1 MIPRSELK
9 AIAIAQ
15 RETLLASPKGV
26 PRSDLAGFKLELPF
40 AAIISGIRRC
50 GKSTFLRQLVDRV
63 ERFHYFNFE
72 DTRLLDFDATD
83 FTRLDDVLQELQQGC
98 EHYFL
103 DEVQNVPGWEVF
115 VRSRLDAGRHFTIT
129 GSNASMLSKELGTR
143 LTGRHLRHDLYPFS
157 YSEMLQFT
165 KLAAGPSSFGQY
177 LRDGGFPEYLK
188 STRIDALQQLFRDII
203 TRGIIT
209 RHKIRA
215 TKQLFEIASFLL
227 SNTGNEFSYTSLKNS
242 FSLGSTNTAIEFVS
256 HLEDSYLLLTV
267 PRFSYSTKMQLVAPK
282 KVYAIDTGLARA
294 NSISYSSDEGRV
306 LENAV
311 FLQLKRL
318 HKDVAFYKDKQE
330 CDFVV
335 KDRGTIVEAMQACL
349 VFSDENRQREIDGL
363 VAAMEAF
370 RLDRGMIVT
379 RDETDELSVAGKTI
393 AVIPAWRWF
402 LGQGRDENVA
412 SSPDGGIYY
421 VP

>member
-9 AIAIAQ
+9 AIATAQ

-26 PRSDLAGFKLELPF
+26 PRSNLAGFNLDTPF

-63 ERFHYFNFE
+63 EKFHYFNFE
-72 DTRLLDFDATD
+72 DTRLLSFDAGD
-83 FTRLDDVLQELQQGC
+83 FTRLDDVLQELQPGC
-98 EHYFL
+98 DHYFL

-115 VRSRLDAGRHFTIT
+115 VRSRLDAGKHFTIT
-129 GSNASMLSKELGTR
+129 GSNASMLSKDLGTR
-143 LTGRHLRHDLYPFS
+143 LTGRHLRHELYPFS
-157 YSEMLQFT
+157 YSEMLQFKGLVPGST
-165 KLAAGPSSFGQY
+165 SFGEY

-188 STRIDALQQLFRDII
+188 STRIDALQQLFQDII
-203 TRGIIT
+203 TRDIIT

-215 TKQLFEIASFLL
+215 TKQLFGIASFLL

-294 NSISYSSDEGRV
+294 NSIAYSSDQGRV

-311 FLQLKRL
+311 FLHLKRQ
-318 HKDVAFYKDKQE
+318 HKNVLYYRDKHE

-335 KDRGTIVEAMQACL
+335 TDRGTIAEAVQVCL
-349 VFSDENRQREIDGL
+349 VLSNENRQREIDGL
-363 VAAMEAF
+363 VAAMQAF
-370 RLDRGMIVT
+370 RLDRGTIVT
-379 RDETDELSVAGKTI
+379 MDETDELVSAGKTI
-393 AVIPAWRWF
+393 AVIPAWKWF
-402 LGQGRDENVA
+402 LGQSRDMN
-412 SSPDGGIYY
+412 G
-421 VP
+421 